1 MYTITQLR
9 GDREPDTR
17 YHPADRCT
25 FCDAERKA
33 EAMTLVPIKTTGTLG
48 CRCDDICGCVRRLQ
62 DIAA

>member
-1 MYTITQLR
+1 MSTIAELR
-9 GDREPDTR
+9 EAHEPGIR
-17 YHPADRCT
+17 YQPADRCT